1 MPLSE
6 FSQVL
11 GNFGE
16 FVGAIAVVATLF
28 YLAIQVKQSKEATK
42 ANTQSL
48 QGRASWDA
56 EVVWADRNE
65 AVAKDSEYAE
75 LVQRIFNPDGNLESF
90 SEAERAQVFADT
102 LSVLQRVQAQYFLWQ
117 AGVLP
122 NEIWEYRSMWARR
135 YISLPIVATIWED
148 LKSEDLLS
156 RVFIDTIE
164 RIPASTLATLSIG
177 TATRV

>member
-1 MPLSE
+1 MDLMSTA
-6 FSQVL
+6 QLL

-16 FVGAIAVVATLF
+16 FAGAIAVVATLF
-28 YLAIQVKQSKEATK
+28 YLAVQVKQSKEATK

-65 AVAKDSEYAE
+65 AVAKDSAYAE
-75 LVQRIFNPDGNLESF
+75 LVQRIFDPVSNLESF
-90 SEAERAQVFADT
+90 NEAERAQVFADT

-117 AGVLP
+117 SGVLP
-122 NEIWEYRSMWARR
+122 DEIWEYRSVWARR
-135 YISLPIVATIWED
+135 YISLPVVGTIWED

-156 RVFIDTIE
+156 HVFINTIE
-164 RIPASTLATLSIG
+164 RIPESTLATLSIG
-177 TATRV
+177 TTSRV